1 VGAFAL
7 VRLRRGPLIETNP
20 RETPLAT
27 QNKSIVSFAKLT
39 SGMEMP
45 NLLDVQLRAFQT
57 LLQTEAAIQE
67 REDVGLERVF
77 NEIFPISDVNG
88 NFSLE
93 FVRYGLGEP
102 KYDMEECMERDMTY
116 AAPLKAT
123 LRLIVWEDGGDD
135 RRPKDIIEKEVYLG
149 DLPLLTPLGTFI
161 INGAERVIVSQL
173 HRSPGVVFEETIHP
187 NGSKLFNARII
198 PFRGSWVE
206 FTVDIHDVVAV
217 HIDKKKKFP
226 ASALLRAVGYSR
238 DADIL
243 SLFFQKQAVELAV
256 LERETVREGRRGEV
270 FHGFLG
276 EDVLD
281 PDSLE
286 QGTARLF
293 RDVVLPGTGEVIERG
308 ATLTAESYTA
318 FREAGLWSLP
328 VAPGQLLGRAGDEL
342 SAEIIGRLQRAGIER
357 VQAFR
362 PGHLGGSALRATLAK
377 DPTRGTLDALFAI
390 HNLLRPGTAPA
401 PEVWTEEEFEE
412 GAGQVM
418 HIGDFVRLWADEAS
432 QPAEPAPREIQRS
445 TEERM
450 LRFAKERGIKYV
462 WESFREERTEKAAR
476 SGRVLVFD
484 LNRILQVYSAV
495 WRLLFQPRAALVVG
509 SELNGK
515 PSAASD
521 YGEYSEESLNKR
533 YDLGRV
539 GRYKINQ
546 RLQTAFGALG
556 FTAPPA
562 GMTALT
568 AQDVLAIL
576 YQLVELHEGRG
587 QTDDIDHLG
596 NRRVRSVGELIANQF
611 SVGLSRMARLVRER
625 MSIVSDPDKINIDD
639 LVNARTVSAVIQQF
653 FGSSQLSQFMDQ
665 TNPLAE
671 LTHKRRLS
679 ALGPGGLTRE
689 RAGFEVRDVHYS
701 HYGRMCPIETPEGPN
716 IGLINSLTTFSRI
729 NDLGFIETPYRKV
742 VRAVARYPHKV
753 KLQEAVR
760 LVIGERNRNY
770 AKAGEEIDAVRGRE
784 VFKAMITGAELAE
797 DVRDW
802 SEVFPRLLAG
812 EILQRDWD
820 EEFAAL
826 PVLARRGDRI
836 TEEIA
841 QRITSQPVNLVR
853 VVSRR
858 AGAEIRGVAPET
870 IRNPIALPVRVFAP
884 SDSALLAVPGTVL
897 TEEVVERL
905 YQAQI
910 EGLAEA
916 EVPHDLPERVGL
928 DYSDGIPALP
938 PESEVGRVAL
948 VPAVILTHV
957 TPVVTTITA
966 WLSANEEENAPVAQ
980 ANAPLTAENRFANEY
995 VLCRERGDFPL
1006 LRPDEIDYMDVAPDQ
1021 LVSVAA
1027 ALIPFLEHDDAN
1039 RALMGSNMQR
1049 QGVPLLFPEA
1059 PLVGTGLE
1067 ETVARDSGAVVIAR
1081 RGGTVVEVTAD
1092 HIVVDTGVNTT
1103 STDGEPLRRLAQFDR
1118 YRLKKYWRTNQDTAI
1133 NQRPL
1138 VHVGQ
1143 QVGRGDILADGAS
1156 TDRGELALGRNLLV
1170 AFMPWYGHNFED
1182 AIVLSERLVK
1192 DDVYTSI
1199 HIQELELQV
1208 RDTKRG
1214 MEEIT
1219 REIPNVAEESLID
1232 LDERGVVRIG
1242 ARVKAGD
1249 ILVGKITPKGE
1260 TELSP
1265 EEKLLTAIFGEKAKD
1280 VKDSSLKV
1288 PPGVEG
1294 TVIDVKV
1301 FSRRI
1306 DDPLLEKE
1314 HGQKIGELRA
1324 FERAEIGRIS
1334 EARDEELKDML
1345 RGKTVALFLKRGTV
1359 EPFLE
1364 EGTELGDEVLK
1375 ELDLTE
1381 VDLTTLKVTD
1391 RETNERLRRLIDEA
1405 KRRIERVRLRT
1416 EEQIDK
1422 VFQPDE
1428 LPPGVV
1434 QLVKVYLAEK
1444 RKISV
1449 GDKMAGRHGN
1459 KGIIARIVPEEDM
1472 PFLPDGTPVDVCL
1485 NPLGVPSRMNV
1496 GQILETHLGWVARV
1510 LGFEAK
1516 TPVFQGASEDEIGVL
1531 LRLAGVKWAAQ
1542 ALQVSGD
1549 APEFDLEEARAI
1561 IKALQSLPADDEP
1574 RPMRGIGRPMDRVFD
1589 AQILASD
1596 LAQKLREV
1604 GRFLAAA
1611 AEEVLRDGD
1620 QTVEEAFPA
1629 IAAHAR
1635 SGENLNAAVEEFMQ
1649 RAGLT
1654 PGAKVKLRDG
1664 RSGTEFSSP
1673 VSVGEIY
1680 MLKLSHLVDD
1690 KIHARSIGPY
1700 SLVTQQPLAGK
1711 AQFGGQ
1717 RFGEMEVWAL
1727 EAYGA
1732 AHTLQEIL
1740 TVKSDDVNGRSRV
1753 YEAIVKGENLPE
1765 PGLPESFNVL
1775 VKELQALGISV
1786 TLGN

>member
-1 VGAFAL
+1 M
-7 VRLRRGPLIETNP
+7 
-20 RETPLAT
+20 AT
-27 QNKSIVSFAKLT
+27 QEKSIVSFAKLT

-57 LLQTEAAIQE
+57 LLQTEAAARE

-77 NEIFPISDVNG
+77 NEIFPISDVNS

-93 FVRYGLGEP
+93 FVRYTLGEP

-123 LRLIVWEDGGDD
+123 LRLIVWEDIGDE

-187 NGSKLFNARII
+187 NGSRLFSARII

-206 FTVDIHDVVAV
+206 FTLDIHDVISV

-226 ASALLRAVGYSR
+226 ATALLRAVGYSR
-238 DADIL
+238 DADL
-243 SLFFQKQAVELAV
+243 LGLFFKRQTVS
-256 LERETVREGRRGEV
+256 LEGIEQETHREGRRGDIYY
-270 FHGFLG
+270 GFLA
-276 EDVLD
+276 EDVPD
-281 PDSLE
+281 PAALGDNGAFLY
-286 QGTARLF
+286 
-293 RDVVLPGTGEVIERG
+293 RDVVLPATGEVIERG
-308 ATLTAESYTA
+308 ERLTPERYAA
-318 FREAGLWSLP
+318 LREAGIVSIP
-328 VAPGQLLGRAGDEL
+328 IAPTNLLARAGEDL
-342 SAEIIGRLQRAGIER
+342 SAELIGRLQRAEIEQ
-357 VQAFR
+357 VGLFR
-362 PGHLGGSALRATLAK
+362 AGNHGGTALHATLAK

-390 HNLLRPGTAPA
+390 HNLLRPGTAPQ
-401 PEVWTEEEFEE
+401 PEPWTEEEFAD
-412 GAGQVM
+412 AGDQVM
-418 HIGDFVRLWADEAS
+418 HIADFLALWGEEAN
-432 QPAEPAPREIQRS
+432 QPTDLVGRDVQRPV
-445 TEERM
+445 EDRM
-450 LRFAKERGIKYV
+450 LRFAQERGIKYV
-462 WESFREERTEKAAR
+462 WEIFRDERGERATR
-476 SGRVLVFD
+476 GTRVLMHEISRV
-484 LNRILQVYSAV
+484 LQVYAAV
-495 WRLLFQPRAALVVG
+495 WRLLFQPRASLVVAG
-509 SELNGK
+509 RLGTQSTDG
-515 PSAASD
+515 ARSD
-521 YGEYSEESLNKR
+521 YGEYAEESLNKR

-546 RLQTAFGALG
+546 RLGGAFETLG
-556 FTAPPA
+556 FATPPA

-576 YQLVELHEGRG
+576 HQLIELHEGRG
-587 QTDDIDHLG
+587 YTDDIDHLG
-596 NRRVRSVGELIANQF
+596 NRRVRSIGELIANQF

-625 MSIVSDPDKINIDD
+625 MSIASDPEKINIDD

-716 IGLINSLTTFSRI
+716 IGLINSLTTYSRI

-742 VRAVARYPHKV
+742 VRAVLRYPTRV
-753 KLQEAVR
+753 ALQESVR
-760 LVIGERNRNY
+760 LVLGERGKVF
-770 AKAGEEIDAVRGRE
+770 AKKGEKVDAARGRE
-784 VFKAMITGAELAE
+784 VFRAMITGAELAE

-802 SEVFPRLLAG
+802 SAALPRMLAG
-812 EILQRDWD
+812 EVPQ
-820 EEFAAL
+820 EEWEPLVEEL
-826 PVLARRGDRI
+826 PVLARRGERV
-836 TEEIA
+836 TEELAGRIA
-841 QRITSQPVNLVR
+841 EQPVNLVR

-858 AGAEIRGVAPET
+858 AGAELRGVAPET
-870 IRNPIALPVRVFAP
+870 LRNPLSLPVRVFQP
-884 SDSALLAVPGTVL
+884 STAAVLAVPGTVL
-897 TEEVVERL
+897 TEEVVE
-905 YQAQI
+905 QI
-910 EGLAEA
+910 YARQMEGLTEGEPAT
-916 EVPHDLPERVGL
+916 DMPERVGL
-928 DYSDGIPALP
+928 EFTTGVPALA
-938 PESEVGRVAL
+938 PETEIGRVAL
-948 VPAVILTHV
+948 APDAVPTFVVPT
-957 TPVVTTITA
+957 VTTITA
-966 WLSANEEENAPVAQ
+966 WLSANEEENARIAQ
-980 ANAPLTAENRFANEY
+980 ANAPLSAEGNFANEF

-1049 QGVPLLFPEA
+1049 QAVPLLFPEA

-1067 ETVARDSGAVVIAR
+1067 ETVARDSGSVVIAR
-1081 RGGTVVEVTAD
+1081 RAGVIAEVTAD
-1092 HIVVDTGVNTT
+1092 HIVVDTGTT
-1103 STDGEPLRRLAQFDR
+1103 GPREGDEPLRRLAQFDR

-1143 QVGRGDILADGAS
+1143 QIERGEALADGAS
-1156 TDRGELALGRNLLV
+1156 TDRGELALGQNLLV
-1170 AFMPWYGHNFED
+1170 AFMPWYGNNFED
-1182 AIVLSERLVK
+1182 AIILSERLVK
-1192 DDVYTSI
+1192 DDIYTSI

-1219 REIPNVAEESLID
+1219 REIPNVAEESLAD
-1232 LDERGVVRIG
+1232 LDERGVIRIG

-1249 ILVGKITPKGE
+1249 TLVGKITPKGE

-1294 TVIDVKV
+1294 TTIDVKV

-1306 DDPLLEKE
+1306 DDPILEKE
-1314 HGQKIGELRA
+1314 RGQRIGELRA
-1324 FERAEIGRIS
+1324 FERSEIARIS
-1334 EARDEELKDML
+1334 EARDEEIKEMI

-1359 EPFLE
+1359 EPFLPD
-1364 EGTELGDEVLK
+1364 GTELTDELVNGLS
-1375 ELDLTE
+1375 LSE

-1391 RETNERLRRLIDEA
+1391 RATNEVLRRTIDEA
-1405 KRRIERVRLRT
+1405 KRRIERVRQKT
-1416 EEQIDK
+1416 EDQIDK

-1444 RKISV
+1444 RKIAV

-1472 PFLPDGTPVDVCL
+1472 PYMPDGTPVDICL

-1496 GQILETHLGWVARV
+1496 GQILETHLGWAGRV
-1510 LGFEAK
+1510 LGFECK
-1516 TPVFQGASEDEIGVL
+1516 TPVFQGASEDEIGL
-1531 LRLAGVKWAAQ
+1531 LIRMAGVQWAKA
-1542 ALQVSGD
+1542 ALGVEAE
-1549 APEFDLEEARAI
+1549 APTFDLDEVRA
-1561 IKALQSLPADDEP
+1561 LLTGVRQLEVGTEP
-1574 RPMRGIGRPMDRVFD
+1574 RPEQGIGRSIDRLLS
-1589 AQILASD
+1589 AGILAPE
-1596 LAQKLREV
+1596 LENKLRAL
-1604 GRFLAAA
+1604 GRYVVEA
-1611 AEEVLRDGD
+1611 AEELRSRG
-1620 QTVEEAFPA
+1620 QSEAEEEFPA
-1629 IAAHAR
+1629 AVAFAGSANGEGLHIAM
-1635 SGENLNAAVEEFMQ
+1635 EEHLR

-1654 PGAKVKLRDG
+1654 PGGKVRLRDG
-1664 RSGTEFSSP
+1664 RSGQEFKSP
-1673 VSVGEIY
+1673 VTVGSIY

-1753 YEAIVKGENLPE
+1753 YEAIVKGENLPQ

-1775 VKELQALGISV
+1775 IKELQALGISV
-1786 TLGN
+1786 TLGS